1 MGKFAKNSGT
11 RPPKKNDDSESDN
24 NFFDISNEKKDEGNI
39 NDKKGQNQGLS
50 EGEMTH
56 K

>member
-24 NFFDISNEKKDEGNI
+24 NFFNICNEKKDEGNV
-39 NDKKGQNQGLS
+39 NDKKGNFNERENFIQS
-50 EGEMTH
+50 
-56 K
+56 